1 MLRSPPRIRHKVRS
15 HSADAYS
22 INAPLDI
29 TSTALFRAAY
39 VRAAAELTIKRARV
53 PAVGRASSL
62 YAATVVSSQALDA
75 IYAGELESGQFAG
88 GGKAKKDKAELEL
101 HAIGAW
107 GFRVSGS
114 VSLSR

>member
-1 MLRSPPRIRHKVRS
+1 M
-15 HSADAYS
+15 
-22 INAPLDI
+22 
-29 TSTALFRAAY
+29 STEEAKRPY
-39 VRAAAELTIKRARV
+39 VRAAAELIIKRARV

-75 IYAGELESGQFAG
+75 IYAGELESGQFG
-88 GGKAKKDKAELEL
+88 SGGKAKKDKAELEL

>member
-1 MLRSPPRIRHKVRS
+1 MSTEEAKRRSHAFWREADCKQAKQYIKTMLRSPPRIRHKVRS

-39 VRAAAELTIKRARV
+39 VRAAAELTIKRAGV

-75 IYAGELESGQFAG
+75 IYAGEL
-88 GGKAKKDKAELEL
+88 
-101 HAIGAW
+101 
-107 GFRVSGS
+107 
-114 VSLSR
+114 